1 MNAISELARQQA
13 VLAAL
18 QQGWP
23 GIQAAGLDTD
33 AAGLRA
39 YQVNAKA
46 TAQRVLL
53 AHFPTVAAMLG
64 EEALGM
70 LAVLLWKQ
78 KPPTGGDL
86 GQWGAEL
93 PDLIRG
99 RTELAEWPWL
109 ADCARLDWARHLCD
123 RAADA
128 DLDHE
133 SLQRLG
139 DSPPRSLHLRLKPC
153 VQVVMSPWP
162 LAALW
167 QAHQLPEA
175 EQAAVAEAALREAK
189 NLGATVVWRSPWE
202 VQMLEVPAEQ
212 GLWMQSLQAHAPH
225 RTATSSLGSLLNQAP
240 HGLDFSAWLTMA
252 VMQGWVWRV
261 TSSLDQKS
269 L

>member
-1 MNAISELARQQA
+1 MNTAAELTRQQA

-23 GIQAAGLDTD
+23 AIKAAGLDTD

-64 EEALGM
+64 EEALGS

-78 KPPTGGDL
+78 YPPNCGDL
-86 GQWGAEL
+86 GQWGANL
-93 PDLIRG
+93 PDLIQSRA
-99 RTELAEWPWL
+99 ELADWPWL
-109 ADCARLDWARHLCD
+109 ADCARLDWARHVCE

-128 DLDHE
+128 ELDHS

-139 DSPPRSLHLRLKPC
+139 DSAPRSLHMQLKPC

-162 LAALW
+162 LADLW

-175 EQAAVAEAALREAK
+175 EQAAVAEAALQNAK
-189 NLGATVVWRSPWE
+189 GLGATVVWRSPWQL
-202 VQMLEVPAEQ
+202 QMMEVPAEQ
-212 GLWMQSLQAHAPH
+212 GQWMRLLQAHALD
-225 RTATSSLGSLLNQAP
+225 RTEASSLGGLLNQAP
-240 HGLDFSAWLTMA
+240 AGLDFSAWLTMA
-252 VMQGWVWRV
+252 VTQGWVWRV
-261 TSSLDQKS
+261 KAEAD
-269 L
+269 

>member
-1 MNAISELARQQA
+1 MSAAQELARQQA

-18 QQGWP
+18 QHGWP
-23 GIQAAGLDTD
+23 GIHAAGLDTD

-39 YQVNAKA
+39 YQVNSKA

-64 EEALGM
+64 EEALGT

-78 KPPTGGDL
+78 KPPSSGDL
-86 GQWGAEL
+86 GQWGADL
-93 PDLIRG
+93 SDLIQS
-99 RTELAEWPWL
+99 RTELADWPWL
-109 ADCARLDWARHLCD
+109 ADCARLDWARHACE

-139 DSPPRSLHLRLKPC
+139 DSAPRSLHLQLKPC

-162 LAALW
+162 LADLW

-175 EQAAVAEAALREAK
+175 EQAAMAEAALRDARK
-189 NLGATVVWRSPWE
+189 HGATVVWRSPWQ

-212 GLWMQSLQAHAPH
+212 GLWMQSLQEHATH
-225 RTATSSLGSLLNQAP
+225 RTEASSLGGLLNQAP
-240 HGLDFSAWLTMA
+240 QGLDFSAWLTMA
-252 VMQGWVWRV
+252 VMQGWLWRV
-261 TSSLDQKS
+261 TASAG
-269 L
+269 